1 MENCAGHVRKG
12 NSKNIS
18 GIIVVIVVILT
29 NTVIHWQALSV
40 CHVHIILY
48 QAQARILFKIVTA
61 IRVMHTR
68 VVFVSCAL
76 LENTLLITWVSIY
89 TQERKNALSVLQIL
103 EHPSL
108 SFHGEV
114 PQNVSRVKSVIM
126 VYMLW
131 EHVIR
136 MVITL
141 VRNVLTLEV
150 PLLLVG
156 TI

>member
-1 MENCAGHVRKG
+1 M
-12 NSKNIS
+12 
-18 GIIVVIVVILT
+18 
-29 NTVIHWQALSV
+29 
-40 CHVHIILY
+40 
-48 QAQARILFKIVTA
+48 
-61 IRVMHTR
+61 
-68 VVFVSCAL
+68 SCAL

-114 PQNVSRVKSVIM
+114 PQTVSRVKSVIM

-131 EHVIR
+131 EHVMR